1 MSQVTTTKWKTFET
15 VGLRAWIRMGGKFV
29 VEQMQVWKHYDG
41 SATVWTK
48 FSNGDTYT
56 DKWAS
61 YAVFEE
67 YMTKRSRN
75 FRGVTWKLII
85 PFS

>member
-1 MSQVTTTKWKTFET
+1 MSHTITKRFNTVET
-15 VGLRAWIRMGGKFV
+15 PNLRRWIQAGGKFV
-29 VEQMQVWKHYDG
+29 VEEMQVWKKLDG
-41 SATVWTK
+41 SATVWTR
-48 FSNGDTYT
+48 FSNGEVYVD
-56 DKWAS
+56 DWAS

-75 FRGVTWKLII
+75 FRGVTWKLVI